1 VPKKEYTP
9 EERVVQ
15 TKKCKDRRSVLRV
28 RKAHQVTKAADRVA
42 TEMSLEMQTHAKA
55 QPKILPS
62 MVESMLM
69 LKQEAFIGYT

>member
-1 VPKKEYTP
+1 
-9 EERVVQ
+9 
-15 TKKCKDRRSVLRV
+15 
-28 RKAHQVTKAADRVA
+28 
-42 TEMSLEMQTHAKA
+42 MSLEMQTHAKA